1 MTENDTAADSTVK
14 GIALYQLGQEKDKK
28 LQHTTGYY
36 MTEHIKTLRSDA
48 FDGAVWYSR
57 TIDHISSQQKKS
69 EQNKAESNQRDFTV
83 LRSAE

>member
-48 FDGAVWYSR
+48 FDGAV
-57 TIDHISSQQKKS
+57 
-69 EQNKAESNQRDFTV
+69 
-83 LRSAE
+83 